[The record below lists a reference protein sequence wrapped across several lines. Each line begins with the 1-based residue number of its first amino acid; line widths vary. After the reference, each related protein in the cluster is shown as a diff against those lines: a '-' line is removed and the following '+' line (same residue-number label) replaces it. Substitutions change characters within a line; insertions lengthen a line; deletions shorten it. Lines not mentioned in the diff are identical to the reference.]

1 MFRGDLGAG
10 QDNPEIV
17 LRLEREERGMEE
29 RREVM
34 ALLPAPLLPSLASPK
49 SIRAQ
54 VGSENAAA
62 EPSSSVCL
70 LSLFPS
76 FLSDVEP
83 SALSVSLLCSF
94 GSSTLLCKEAEVRLE
109 QSLTSFDLHGAEI
122 QS

>member
-1 MFRGDLGAG
+1 
-10 QDNPEIV
+10 
-17 LRLEREERGMEE
+17 
-29 RREVM
+29 M

-54 VGSENAAA
+54 VGSENAA
-62 EPSSSVCL
+62 EPSSVCL

-76 FLSDVEP
+76 FLSDVEA

-94 GSSTLLCKEAEVRLE
+94 GSSTLLCKEAEERLE

-122 QS
+122 KLL

>member
-17 LRLEREERGMEE
+17 LRLEREERG
-29 RREVM
+29 REVM

-62 EPSSSVCL
+62 EPSSVCL
-70 LSLFPS
+70 PSLFPS

-94 GSSTLLCKEAEVRLE
+94 GSSTLLCKEAEERLE

-122 QS
+122 KLL

>member
-17 LRLEREERGMEE
+17 LRLEREERG
-29 RREVM
+29 REVM

-62 EPSSSVCL
+62 EPSSLRVSS
-70 LSLFPS
+70 LSFPFFLIRCRTIS
-76 FLSDVEP
+76 FIGI
-83 SALSVSLLCSF
+83 ASL
-94 GSSTLLCKEAEVRLE
+94 
-109 QSLTSFDLHGAEI
+109 
-122 QS
+122 

>member
-17 LRLEREERGMEE
+17 LRLERGERVRG
-29 RREVM
+29 EVM

-62 EPSSSVCL
+62 EPSSVCL
-70 LSLFPS
+70 PSLFPS

-122 QS
+122 RLL